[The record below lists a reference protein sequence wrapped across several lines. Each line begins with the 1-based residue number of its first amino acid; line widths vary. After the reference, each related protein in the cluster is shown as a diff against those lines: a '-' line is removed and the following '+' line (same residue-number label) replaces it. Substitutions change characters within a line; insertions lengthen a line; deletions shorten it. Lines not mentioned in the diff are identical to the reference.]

1 MTTQKDIET
10 RLADL
15 ERQSMEQRDAIRR
28 LRKAIREL
36 WQTTNHLNDTTS
48 YLVELIEE
56 LTDGIDLQKENLVQE
71 LSWEELDSYFEG
83 IDWLATG

>member
-1 MTTQKDIET
+1 MTPQRDIEE

-15 ERQSMEQRDAIRR
+15 ERQSAEQREAIRR

-36 WQTTNHLNDTTS
+36 WQTTNQLNETTS
-48 YLVELIEE
+48 YLVDLIEE
-56 LTDGIDLQKENLVQE
+56 LAEDTDFPKENLIQE

>member
-1 MTTQKDIET
+1 MKSQKDIEA
-10 RLADL
+10 RLTEL
-15 ERQSMEQRDAIRR
+15 ERQSAEQREAIRR

-36 WQTTNHLNDTTS
+36 WQTTNHLNETTG
-48 YLVELIEE
+48 YLLDLIEDLTESTE
-56 LTDGIDLQKENLVQE
+56 LPKESLVQE